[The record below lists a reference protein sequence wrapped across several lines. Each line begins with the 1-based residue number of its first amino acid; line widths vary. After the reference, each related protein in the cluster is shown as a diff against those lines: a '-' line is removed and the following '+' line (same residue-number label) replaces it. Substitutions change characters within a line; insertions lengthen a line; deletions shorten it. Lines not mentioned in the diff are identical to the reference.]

1 MVEHD
6 AKPKHQRRRVYD
18 SRQWRRVRLEA
29 IERDQVCQSH
39 GPHGGPLTVHHI
51 TAISDGGEPY
61 NLANLVTLCRTCHAR
76 VEGRQN
82 KGGAS
87 RAHEAADPIEVGSP
101 SPPVRSKSRKVV
113 GPTVFSRVW

>member
-1 MVEHD
+1 MVVHTD
-6 AKPKHQRRRVYD
+6 KPKPQRRRVYD

-29 IERDQVCQSH
+29 IERDQVCQSY

-76 VEGRQN
+76 TESRQNRQGGSIRREGAHRAEGR
-82 KGGAS
+82 
-87 RAHEAADPIEVGSP
+87 HLDL
-101 SPPVRSKSRKVV
+101 PVLSKSRKVV